1 VYDPCERIWLS
12 IDDIDRLDMLI
23 SDTLDIVTG

>member
-12 IDDIDRLDMLI
+12 ITDRLDRLI
-23 SDTLDIVTG
+23 NDRLDIVTG